1 MARSGRPAF
10 GRIGHSGQPCYLG
23 RVKGLSWGAP
33 LTVCLVLGA
42 GIAWLRARWLVVTV
56 DGRSMQPTF
65 ADGQRLVVRRRGL
78 DAVRRGDVVVLAPP
92 PETTDGRVWN
102 VKRVGA
108 LPGDPVP
115 PGVAGARPGDRVP
128 PGSLAVFGDNADSA
142 DSRQRGLFRGD
153 GLLGVVVRPF
163 GL

>member
-1 MARSGRPAF
+1 MLIR
-10 GRIGHSGQPCYLG
+10 
-23 RVKGLSWGAP
+23 KGLSRGAP
-33 LTVCLVLGA
+33 LVACLVFGA
-42 GIAWLRARWLVVTV
+42 GIAWLRGRWLVVTV
-56 DGRSMQPTF
+56 DGRSMLPTF

-78 DAVRRGDVVVLAPP
+78 ADVRRGDVVVLKPP
-92 PETTDGRVWN
+92 PETAVPGVWN

-115 PGVAGARPGDRVP
+115 AGVAGHRPGQRVP
-128 PGSLAVFGDNADSA
+128 PGFLAVFGDNVDSA

-163 GL
+163 GAPGL